1 MADEAPAWV
10 TRKLLRAARSGTL
23 ATSIEGQPF
32 ASLVTL
38 ACAPDLSLL
47 LLLSDLSEHTRHLRA
62 EPRCAV
68 LVAGAPESANP
79 QTAPRATV
87 TGLAE
92 MVDDPALKR
101 RWLTVHP
108 YGGLYAGFA
117 DFHVWRIRP
126 KSALFVGGFARA
138 NRLRLADL
146 TPDPDAVAAVAE
158 AEDRI
163 LIHMNHD
170 HPEAVAHL
178 GAMASGRTGA
188 WSMAAADTDGC
199 DLELDEQT
207 VRLPWRAPVADSS
220 GVRQEL
226 MWMLRDEEA

>member
-108 YGGLYAGFA
+108 
-117 DFHVWRIRP
+117 
-126 KSALFVGGFARA
+126 
-138 NRLRLADL
+138 
-146 TPDPDAVAAVAE
+146 
-158 AEDRI
+158 
-163 LIHMNHD
+163 
-170 HPEAVAHL
+170 
-178 GAMASGRTGA
+178 
-188 WSMAAADTDGC
+188 
-199 DLELDEQT
+199 
-207 VRLPWRAPVADSS
+207 
-220 GVRQEL
+220 
-226 MWMLRDEEA
+226 